1 MLVIGATFFL
11 PVMITLKI
19 FSEFMFLTGIISP
32 IWPFSKAIAEV
43 VIVIALLAAMTK
55 TLSFLS
61 TEYTVSRCRALRIVP
76 AAILPFAFLPKTS

>member
-11 PVMITLKI
+11 PVIITLNV
-19 FSEFMFLTGIISP
+19 FSDLTFLTAIISP
-32 IWPFSKAIAEV
+32 TWPFSKAIAEV

-61 TEYTVSRCRALRIVP
+61 TE
-76 AAILPFAFLPKTS
+76 